1 VTYSVGVRSFF
12 WGDEKPEEPRDSL
25 DPETPTELGFL
36 KVRSRHEME
45 NHTTPLDGH
54 GELRENPENRC
65 DAQENAATKFTQ
77 SRYSYEKGRV
87 ASKRELIALPKK
99 VEPVSVKESRP

>member
-1 VTYSVGVRSFF
+1 LSKCPLKIRLKDLSRREVFF
-12 WGDEKPEEPRDSL
+12 WGDENPEKARDSL
-25 DPETPTELGFL
+25 DPETLTEMGFL

-45 NHTTPLDGH
+45 NHTTSLDGH

-77 SRYSYEKGRV
+77 SRYFYEKGRV

-99 VEPVSVKESRP
+99 V

>member
-25 DPETPTELGFL
+25 NPETPTELGFL

-77 SRYSYEKGRV
+77 SRYFYEKGRV
-87 ASKRELIALPKK
+87 ASKREFIALPTK
-99 VEPVSVKESRP
+99 V

>member
-12 WGDEKPEEPRDSL
+12 FGGDEKPEKARDSL

-65 DAQENAATKFTQ
+65 DARENAATKFTQ
-77 SRYSYEKGRV
+77 SRYFY
-87 ASKRELIALPKK
+87 
-99 VEPVSVKESRP
+99 

>member
-1 VTYSVGVRSFF
+1 
-12 WGDEKPEEPRDSL
+12 
-25 DPETPTELGFL
+25 
-36 KVRSRHEME
+36 ME

-54 GELRENPENRC
+54 GELRKNPENRC

-77 SRYSYEKGRV
+77 SRYSYEKGRA

-99 VEPVSVKESRP
+99 LEPVSVKENRP